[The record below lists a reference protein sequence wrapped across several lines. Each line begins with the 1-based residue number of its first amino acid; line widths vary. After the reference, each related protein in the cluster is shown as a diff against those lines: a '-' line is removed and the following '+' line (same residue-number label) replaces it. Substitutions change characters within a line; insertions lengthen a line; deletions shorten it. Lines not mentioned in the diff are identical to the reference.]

1 MSRLYAWIESD
12 TRKTEL
18 TTEGHGFINARINY
32 GSKKDSKPAVR
43 LSVVWD
49 ETKDKPMIIIETAKG
64 LRLTVNPYGNL

>member
-12 TRKTEL
+12 TRKTEV
-18 TTEGHGFINARINY
+18 TSRGHGFINAKINY
-32 GSKKDSKPAVR
+32 GGKDDSKPAVR

-49 ETKDKPMIIIETAKG
+49 ETKNEPMITVETAKG